1 LPEEGGKKVEVH
13 SIKVP
18 QLLWYENSE
27 LELSFPKW
35 WEVTLCQMVGHNR
48 PKLSEG
54 EMRKA
59 FSKPIGS
66 GSIREMARGRREIA
80 ILFDDLS
87 RPTRAAEIIPF
98 ILEELEEAGIG
109 DRQIRFIAAL
119 GAHGAHTNIDFRR
132 KLGEEIPECFPVY
145 NHNPFDNCTFLG
157 KTRLGTPLAI
167 NSEVMA
173 CDLKIGI
180 GCICPHGFS
189 GYGGGG
195 KIIIPGVASME
206 AISFNH
212 ATLLEAPRDL
222 WGTGKYE
229 GNVFRKD
236 IEEATRMAGLDI
248 KVDVVVNGRGETV
261 GLFVGDP
268 MLEHIE
274 GVKLAEAVYATQAPP
289 EADVV
294 VINNYSKA
302 NEATIGIEM
311 AFHSIKEGGGDLVL
325 IANTPE
331 GQVTHYLFGNFGR
344 VHKGGPLSIQPS
356 LPPRVDRFITF
367 SPYGDRAG
375 GDYFAPAASIAWAKT
390 WDDVRGMLEKKWGNR
405 ARVVVYTDATIQY
418 IPDG

>member
-1 LPEEGGKKVEVH
+1 METQ

-27 LELSFPKW
+27 LELSFPKS

-59 FSKPIGS
+59 FFKPIGS
-66 GSIREMARGRREIA
+66 GPIRETAKGRREVA

-87 RPTRAAEIIPF
+87 RPTQASEIIPF

-109 DRQIRFIAAL
+109 DEQIRFIAAL

-132 KLGEEIPECFPVY
+132 KLGEEIPERFPVY
-145 NHNPFDNCTFLG
+145 NHNPFGNCTFLG

-195 KIIIPGVASME
+195 KILMPGVASME

-212 ATLLEAPRDL
+212 ATLLKAPRDL
-222 WGTGKYE
+222 WGPGKFE
-229 GNVFRKD
+229 GNVFRED

-248 KVDVVVNGRGETV
+248 KVDVVVNGTGETV
-261 GLFVGDP
+261 GLFVGNP
-268 MLEHIE
+268 ILEHVE
-274 GVKLAEAVYATQAPP
+274 GVKLAKTVYATQAPQKA
-289 EADVV
+289 E
-294 VINNYSKA
+294 VIVLNNYSKA

-311 AFHSIKEGGGDLVL
+311 AARSIKEGGGDLVL

-344 VHKGGPLSIQPS
+344 IHKGGPLSLQPS
-356 LPPRVDRFITF
+356 LPSGVDRVIIF
-367 SPYGDRAG
+367 SPYGDKAG
-375 GDYFAPAASIAWAKT
+375 GDYFAPATSIIWAKK
-390 WDDVRGMLEKKWGNR
+390 WDDVLGILEKRWGSEV
-405 ARVVVYTDATIQY
+405 RVAVYADATIQY

>member
-1 LPEEGGKKVEVH
+1 VEVQ

-18 QLLWYENSE
+18 QLLWYENSD
-27 LELSFPKW
+27 LELSFPQS
-35 WEVTLCQMVGHNR
+35 WEVVLCQMMGYNR
-48 PKLSEG
+48 PKLSEV

-66 GSIREMARGRREIA
+66 GSIRETAKGKHQVV

-87 RPTRAAEIIPF
+87 RPTRASEIIPF
-98 ILEELEEAGIG
+98 ILEELEAAGIG
-109 DRQIRFIAAL
+109 DEQVRFIAAL
-119 GAHGAHTNIDFRR
+119 GAHGAQTNIDFRK
-132 KLGEEIPECFPVY
+132 KLGEEVPERFPVY

-195 KIIIPGVASME
+195 KILMPGAASME

-212 ATLLEAPRDL
+212 GALLREPRDL
-222 WGTGKYE
+222 WGAGKFE

-236 IEEATRMAGLDI
+236 IEEATRMGGLDI
-248 KVDVVVNGRGETV
+248 KVDVVVNERGEAI

-268 MLEHIE
+268 ILEHIE
-274 GVKLAEAVYATQAPP
+274 GVKLAKTIYATQPP
-289 EADVV
+289 PKADIV
-294 VINNYSKA
+294 VINHYSKA

-311 AFHSIKEGGGDLVL
+311 GVHSLKEGGGDLVL

-344 VHKGGPLSIQPS
+344 IHKGGPLSLQPS
-356 LPPRVDRFITF
+356 LPSTVKRFIIL
-367 SPYGDRAG
+367 SPYGDKAG
-375 GDYFAPAASIAWAKT
+375 GDYFGPASSIIWAKT
-390 WDDVRGMLEKKWGNR
+390 WDDVLGILEKR
-405 ARVVVYTDATIQY
+405 RRERTRVVVFADATIQY
-418 IPDG
+418 VRDG

>member
-132 KLGEEIPECFPVY
+132 KLGEEIPERSRY
-145 NHNPFDNCTFLG
+145 T
-157 KTRLGTPLAI
+157 TITPSTI
-167 NSEVMA
+167 V
-173 CDLKIGI
+173 
-180 GCICPHGFS
+180 PFS
-189 GYGGGG
+189 GR
-195 KIIIPGVASME
+195 
-206 AISFNH
+206 
-212 ATLLEAPRDL
+212 LDLEPL
-222 WGTGKYE
+222 W
-229 GNVFRKD
+229 
-236 IEEATRMAGLDI
+236 
-248 KVDVVVNGRGETV
+248 
-261 GLFVGDP
+261 
-268 MLEHIE
+268 
-274 GVKLAEAVYATQAPP
+274 
-289 EADVV
+289 
-294 VINNYSKA
+294 
-302 NEATIGIEM
+302 
-311 AFHSIKEGGGDLVL
+311 
-325 IANTPE
+325 
-331 GQVTHYLFGNFGR
+331 
-344 VHKGGPLSIQPS
+344 PL
-356 LPPRVDRFITF
+356 T
-367 SPYGDRAG
+367 
-375 GDYFAPAASIAWAKT
+375 
-390 WDDVRGMLEKKWGNR
+390 
-405 ARVVVYTDATIQY
+405 AR
-418 IPDG
+418 

>member
-1 LPEEGGKKVEVH
+1 VETQ

-27 LELSFPKW
+27 LELSFPKS

-59 FSKPIGS
+59 FFKPIGS
-66 GSIREMARGRREIA
+66 GPIRETAKGRREVA

-87 RPTRAAEIIPF
+87 RPTQASEIIPF

-109 DRQIRFIAAL
+109 DEQIRFIAAL

-132 KLGEEIPECFPVY
+132 KLGEEIPERFPVY
-145 NHNPFDNCTFLG
+145 NHNPFGNCTFLG

-195 KIIIPGVASME
+195 KILMPGVASME

-212 ATLLEAPRDL
+212 AALLKAPRDL
-222 WGTGKYE
+222 WGPGKFE
-229 GNVFRKD
+229 GNVFRED

-248 KVDVVVNGRGETV
+248 KVDVVVNGTGETV

-268 MLEHIE
+268 ILEHVE
-274 GVKLAEAVYATQAPP
+274 GVKLAKTVYATQAPQKA
-289 EADVV
+289 E
-294 VINNYSKA
+294 VIVLNNYSKA

-311 AFHSIKEGGGDLVL
+311 AARSIKEGGGDLVL

-344 VHKGGPLSIQPS
+344 IHKGGPLSLQPS
-356 LPPRVDRFITF
+356 LPSGVDRVIIF
-367 SPYGDRAG
+367 SPYGDKAG
-375 GDYFAPAASIAWAKT
+375 GDYFAPATSIIWAKK
-390 WDDVRGMLEKKWGNR
+390 WDDVLGILEKRWGSKV
-405 ARVVVYTDATIQY
+405 RVAVYADATIQY

>member
-1 LPEEGGKKVEVH
+1 VEVQ

-18 QLLWYENSE
+18 ELLWYENSE
-27 LELSFPKW
+27 LELSFPQS
-35 WEVTLCQMVGHNR
+35 WEVIPCHMMGHNR
-48 PKLSEG
+48 HKLSAA
-54 EMRKA
+54 EMRKG

-66 GSIREMARGRREIA
+66 ESIREMAKGRREVA

-87 RPTRAAEIIPF
+87 RPTRASEIIPF
-98 ILEELEEAGIG
+98 ILEELEAAGIG
-109 DRQIRFIAAL
+109 DEQVRFIAAL
-119 GAHGAHTNIDFRR
+119 GAHGAHTNIDFQR
-132 KLGEEIPECFPVY
+132 KLGEEIMERFPVY

-195 KIIIPGVASME
+195 KILMPGVASME

-212 ATLLEAPRDL
+212 ATLLKAPRDL
-222 WGTGKYE
+222 WGPGKFE
-229 GNVFRKD
+229 GNVFRED
-236 IEEATRMAGLDI
+236 IEEATRMGGLTI

-268 MLEHIE
+268 ILGHIE
-274 GVKLAEAVYATQAPP
+274 GVKLAKTVYATQAPP
-289 EADVV
+289 KADVV

-311 AFHSIKEGGGDLVL
+311 AARSLKEGGGDLVL

-331 GQVTHYLFGNFGR
+331 GQVVHYLFGNFGR
-344 VHKGGPLSIQPS
+344 VHKGGPLSLQPS
-356 LPPRVDRFITF
+356 LPSVVDRFILF
-367 SPYGDRAG
+367 SPYGDKAG
-375 GDYFAPAASIAWAKT
+375 GD
-390 WDDVRGMLEKKWGNR
+390 
-405 ARVVVYTDATIQY
+405 
-418 IPDG
+418 

>member
-1 LPEEGGKKVEVH
+1 MEVH

-27 LELSFPKW
+27 LELSFPKS
-35 WEVTLCQMVGHNR
+35 WEVTLCQMMGHNR
-48 PKLSEG
+48 PKLSKG
-54 EMRKA
+54 KMRKA

-66 GSIREMARGRREIA
+66 GSIRETAKGRREVA

-109 DRQIRFIAAL
+109 DQQIRFIAAL
-119 GAHGAHTNIDFRR
+119 GVHGAHNNIDFRK
-132 KLGEEIPECFPVY
+132 KLGEEIPERFPVY
-145 NHNPFDNCTFLG
+145 NHNPFGNCTFLG
-157 KTRLGTPLAI
+157 KTQLGTPLAI

-195 KIIIPGVASME
+195 KILMPGVASME
-206 AISFNH
+206 TISFNH
-212 ATLLEAPRDL
+212 ETLLRAPRDL
-222 WGTGKYE
+222 WGTGKYR

-236 IEEATRMAGLDI
+236 IEEATHMAGLDI
-248 KVDVVVNGRGETV
+248 KVDVIVNSKGDTI

-268 MLEHIE
+268 ISEHIE
-274 GVKLAEAVYATQAPP
+274 GVKLAKTVYATQAPQ

-311 AFHSIKEGGGDLVL
+311 AARTIKEGGGDLVL

-331 GQVTHYLFGNFGR
+331 GQVTHYLFGNFGKI
-344 VHKGGPLSIQPS
+344 HKGGPLSVQPS
-356 LPPRVDRFITF
+356 LPPRVDRFIIF
-367 SPYGDRAG
+367 SPYGDKAG
-375 GDYFAPAASIAWAKT
+375 GDYFAPSASIIWERK
-390 WDDVRGMLEKKWGNR
+390 WDNVLAILKERWGRR
-405 ARVVVYTDATIQY
+405 ARVALYMDATIQY

>member
-1 LPEEGGKKVEVH
+1 MEAH

-27 LELSFPKW
+27 LELAFPKGW
-35 WEVTLCQMVGHNR
+35 QVTLCQMMGHNR

-54 EMRKA
+54 EMKKA

-66 GSIREMARGRREIA
+66 RPIREMAKGKREA
-80 ILFDDLS
+80 VILFDDLS

-109 DRQIRFIAAL
+109 DEQIRFIAAL

-132 KLGEEIPECFPVY
+132 KLGEEIPDRFPVY
-145 NHNPFDNCTFLG
+145 NHNPFGNCTSLG
-157 KTRLGTPLAI
+157 KTQLGTPMAI

-195 KIIIPGVASME
+195 KILMPGVASME
-206 AISFNH
+206 AIYFNH
-212 ATLLEAPRDL
+212 ATLLKAPRDL
-222 WGTGKYE
+222 WGPGKFE

-236 IEEATRMAGLDI
+236 IEEAARMAGLDI
-248 KVDVVVNGRGETV
+248 KVDVVVNGKGEII

-268 MLEHIE
+268 ILEHIE
-274 GVKLAEAVYATQAPP
+274 GVKLAKTVYATQPP
-289 EADVV
+289 QKADII

-311 AFHSIKEGGGDLVL
+311 AARTIKEGGGDLIL

-344 VHKGGPLSIQPS
+344 IHKGGPLSLQPS
-356 LPPRVDRFITF
+356 LPPRVDRFIIF
-367 SPYGDRAG
+367 SPYGDKAG
-375 GDYFAPAASIAWAKT
+375 GDYFAPTASIIWAKK
-390 WDDVRGMLEKKWGNR
+390 WDDVLGILEKKWGSR
-405 ARVVVYTDATIQY
+405 ARVAVYADATIQY
-418 IPDG
+418 IP

>member
-1 LPEEGGKKVEVH
+1 MDVH

-27 LELSFPKW
+27 LELSFPKS

-48 PKLSEG
+48 PKLSEW
-54 EMRKA
+54 EMKKA

-66 GSIREMARGRREIA
+66 RSIREMAKGRREVA

-109 DRQIRFIAAL
+109 DEQIRFIAAL
-119 GAHGAHTNIDFRR
+119 GAHGAHTNIDFRK
-132 KLGEEIPECFPVY
+132 KLGADIPERFAVY
-145 NHNPFDNCTFLG
+145 NHNPFGNCTFLG

-195 KIIIPGVASME
+195 KILMPGVASME

-212 ATLLEAPRDL
+212 ATLSKTPRDL
-222 WGTGKYE
+222 WGTGKFE
-229 GNVFRKD
+229 GNVFRED

-248 KVDVVVNGRGETV
+248 KVDVVVNGKGETI
-261 GLFVGDP
+261 GLFIGDP
-268 MLEHIE
+268 ILEHIE
-274 GVKLAEAVYATQAPP
+274 GVRLAKTVYATQAPQK
-289 EADVV
+289 EDVV

-311 AFHSIKEGGGDLVL
+311 AARSIKEGGGDLIL

-331 GQVTHYLFGNFGR
+331 GQVTHYLFGNFGKI
-344 VHKGGPLSIQPS
+344 HKGGPLSLQSS
-356 LPPRVDRFITF
+356 LSPRVDRFIIF
-367 SPYGDRAG
+367 SPYGDMAG
-375 GDYFAPAASIAWAKT
+375 GDYFAPVASIIWAKK
-390 WDDVRGMLEKKWGNR
+390 WDDVLELLEKRWRNR
-405 ARVVVYTDATIQY
+405 ARVAVYADGTIQY
-418 IPDG
+418 IPDR

>member
-1 LPEEGGKKVEVH
+1 METQ

-27 LELSFPKW
+27 LELSFPKS

-59 FSKPIGS
+59 FFKPIGS
-66 GSIREMARGRREIA
+66 GPIRETAKGRREVA

-87 RPTRAAEIIPF
+87 RPTQASEIIPF

-109 DRQIRFIAAL
+109 DEQIRFIAAL

-132 KLGEEIPECFPVY
+132 KLGEEIPERFPVY
-145 NHNPFDNCTFLG
+145 NHNPFGNCTFLG

-195 KIIIPGVASME
+195 KILMPGVASME

-212 ATLLEAPRDL
+212 AALLKAPRDL
-222 WGTGKYE
+222 WGPGKFE
-229 GNVFRKD
+229 GNVFRED

-248 KVDVVVNGRGETV
+248 KVDVVVNGTGETV

-268 MLEHIE
+268 ILEHVE
-274 GVKLAEAVYATQAPP
+274 GVKLAKTVYATQAPQKA
-289 EADVV
+289 E
-294 VINNYSKA
+294 VIVLNNYSKA
-302 NEATIGIEM
+302 NEANIGIEM
-311 AFHSIKEGGGDLVL
+311 AARSIKEGGGDLVL

-344 VHKGGPLSIQPS
+344 IHKGGPLSLQPS
-356 LPPRVDRFITF
+356 LPSGVDRVIIF
-367 SPYGDRAG
+367 SPHGDKAG
-375 GDYFAPAASIAWAKT
+375 GDYFAPATSIILAKK
-390 WDDVRGMLEKKWGNR
+390 WDDVLGILEKRWGS
-405 ARVVVYTDATIQY
+405 RVRVAVYADATIQY